1 MKGAEF
7 DPQSTF
13 LCLLIGLC
21 GGQRFIYIGSSDGK
35 ASACNVGDLGLISGS
50 GRFPGEENGNLLQYS
65 CMENAKDRRAW
76 RATVYGVAKS
86 RTRLSN
92 FHFTSSLQ
100 IYVCVCVCVC
110 VCVYKAL
117 WNDLEPYWIIRA
129 TYNKAQWRTE
139 VEVTSSGNP
148 LYNPRGCQY
157 SDCVLQQHSRWCTL
171 SLRRPPST
179 GRGSINEAEWVN
191 EVDAGKQNFILMPYS
206 AYLMGS
212 DDPQFQHYQNQ

>member
-13 LCLLIGLC
+13 LSVLIGLC

-65 CMENAKDRRAW
+65 CMENAKDRGAW
-76 RATVYGVAKS
+76 QATVYRVAKS

-110 VCVYKAL
+110 VCTKLYEMIWSL
-117 WNDLEPYWIIRA
+117 TELLEQHTIKHSGGLRWRLHLPEIPFITPEA
-129 TYNKAQWRTE
+129 VSTLTVCSSSTVADAPSASEDHQAQ
-139 VEVTSSGNP
+139 G
-148 LYNPRGCQY
+148 
-157 SDCVLQQHSRWCTL
+157 
-171 SLRRPPST
+171 
-179 GRGSINEAEWVN
+179 EA
-191 EVDAGKQNFILMPYS
+191 Q
-206 AYLMGS
+206 
-212 DDPQFQHYQNQ
+212 

>member
-1 MKGAEF
+1 MKGTEF

-13 LCLLIGLC
+13 LCLVIGLC
-21 GGQRFIYIGSSDGK
+21 GGQCFIYIGSSDGK
-35 ASACNVGDLGLISGS
+35 ASACNVGDLGLIPGS
-50 GRFPGEENGNLLQYS
+50 GRSPGEENGNLLQYS
-65 CMENAKDRRAW
+65 CVENAKDRGAW

-100 IYVCVCVCVC
+100 ICVCVC
-110 VCVYKAL
+110 VCVYTKL
-117 WNDLEPYWIIRA
+117 YEMIWSLTELFRA

-139 VEVTSSGNP
+139 VEGTSSGNA
-148 LYNPRGCQY
+148 LYKPRGCQC
-157 SDCVLQQHSRWCTL
+157 SHCVLQQHSHWCAL

-179 GRGSINEAEWVN
+179 GRCSINEAEWVN

-206 AYLMGS
+206 AYLMGNN
-212 DDPQFQHYQNQ
+212 DPQFQHYQNQ